1 MNVCLIELKIGGWIF
16 QVLGTDEL
24 NAYLNKYHLVL
35 DPQLDALVGRYVLIL
50 LFFNFA
56 TCMVLLK
63 SKKFFSCFPTHSH
76 FSNFLLSLF
85 SFFLSFFFFCNKKIA
100 AVRSMTLTYGIFVSF
115 LTPNRHSR
123 KPWSKFIN
131 ADNQHLVFPEVIFVD
146 TILTC
151 AGSSISFLVSIII
164 SCSPL

>member
-1 MNVCLIELKIGGWIF
+1 MFSYTIS
-16 QVLGTDEL
+16 
-24 NAYLNKYHLVL
+24 
-35 DPQLDALVGRYVLIL
+35 
-50 LFFNFA
+50 
-56 TCMVLLK
+56 LLK
-63 SKKFFSCFPTHSH
+63 FPP
-76 FSNFLLSLF
+76 LF
-85 SFFLSFFFFCNKKIA
+85 VFFLSFFLFFCNKKIA

-151 AGSSISFLVSIII
+151 AGSSISFLVFYNNLLFSALNMQAIDF
-164 SCSPL
+164 LDKLLRYDHHDRLTAREAMVWWVHWLH